1 MYGASSNFSTHFVSV
16 LQRGNRWVSEANS
29 FQCQST
35 VQRGAHWHHLQTNPP
50 KVDINENKWRKINN
64 QDRIMTL
71 GHFGKRVKK
80 NEGCGEERWRRRSRR
95 SFKFSCLEA
104 RWREWIR
111 RKKKRQPTQDK
122 KKTLWVYMKND
133 WNISWISN
141 GIWLR
146 VRDFAS
152 REWWFL
158 LVRLTVGTKASS
170 FNIYERLDDGKG
182 SVLRRLLHAHN
193 FLRIFL
199 SPAGLVRGCR

>member
-1 MYGASSNFSTHFVSV
+1 MYGASSTFSTHFVSV

-80 NEGCGEERWRRRSRR
+80 NEGCEEERWRRRSRR

-111 RKKKRQPTQDK
+111 RKKRGNRHRMKKNLMSLYEKWLKHQLNIKRNLASCK
-122 KKTLWVYMKND
+122 GFCESWVMVFVGAIDGGHESEFFQYLRATRWWQRKCLTTAVTCPQFP
-133 WNISWISN
+133 SN
-141 GIWLR
+141 FPVTGR
-146 VRDFAS
+146 SCS
-152 REWWFL
+152 RM
-158 LVRLTVGTKASS
+158 
-170 FNIYERLDDGKG
+170 
-182 SVLRRLLHAHN
+182 
-193 FLRIFL
+193 
-199 SPAGLVRGCR
+199 